1 MMAKEPDK
9 RPSTARRVA
18 EELRIIAGE
27 EHADERTS
35 VISTQAISEESI
47 DGGPPQ
53 LKDVSLPRLRMSQSI
68 ELTDDFEKKL
78 GDWKDLGIRKP
89 ALKKDLSMTPQAR
102 DPRDLITRISPMQQG
117 QPANYDPFEKL
128 DKATLNEKAQM
139 DIGAA
144 QQSHESLWSS
154 FIEKLNQTKDK
165 MNWSSNELPT
175 GAEQDGPP
183 KWFLPLLST
192 LVIIWL
198 VLMYVYFSNPA
209 R

>member
-1 MMAKEPDK
+1 
-9 RPSTARRVA
+9 
-18 EELRIIAGE
+18 
-27 EHADERTS
+27 
-35 VISTQAISEESI
+35 
-47 DGGPPQ
+47 
-53 LKDVSLPRLRMSQSI
+53 
-68 ELTDDFEKKL
+68 
-78 GDWKDLGIRKP
+78 
-89 ALKKDLSMTPQAR
+89 MTPQAR

-144 QQSHESLWSS
+144 QQSQESLWST
-154 FIEKLNQTKDK
+154 FMEKLNQAKDK
-165 MNWSSNELPT
+165 MNRPSNELPT
-175 GAEQDGPP
+175 GTEQDGPP